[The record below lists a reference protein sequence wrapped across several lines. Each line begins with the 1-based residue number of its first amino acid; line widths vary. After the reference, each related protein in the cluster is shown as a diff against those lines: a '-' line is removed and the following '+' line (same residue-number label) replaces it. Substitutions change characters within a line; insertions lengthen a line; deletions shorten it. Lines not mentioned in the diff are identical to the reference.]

1 MIPKKNDSLDCEDT
15 WNMSIVNFPSI
26 FQGWKTVLVWFNRI
40 PWTCKMIRASS
51 RATSWTKGRTEQRL
65 KLVSEANFWFDQVSQ
80 ISATCRTCRSCRTCS
95 FLTQFHN
102 SLHVRHL
109 LRLSDI
115 LSVSKFILSL
125 SEFVI
130 SSLCG
135 SGIDLSVS
143 VCDVLRRAELC
154 KACGLLYPL
163 SGLYPDG
170 AVAVAVVEMITK
182 WNRKIKMDGKS
193 LDEIWKW
200 HLWFWRWNDFKWD
213 ILIHFVHVRKLT
225 LRDAGN

>member
-1 MIPKKNDSLDCEDT
+1 MDPNDPNKKKWFPGL
-15 WNMSIVNFPSI
+15 WNMSPSIFQI

-51 RATSWTKGRTEQRL
+51 RATSWTKGLGTEQRL
-65 KLVSEANFWFDQVSQ
+65 KLVSEANFWFDQISQ
-80 ISATCRTCRSCRTCS
+80 ISATCRTCRTCS

-143 VCDVLRRAELC
+143 VCDVLRRARLAAFSTLSVVSTLMVPWRGRGG
-154 KACGLLYPL
+154 KCGNDNKMK
-163 SGLYPDG
+163 SENIGHW
-170 AVAVAVVEMITK
+170 EME
-182 WNRKIKMDGKS
+182 MAS
-193 LDEIWKW
+193 L
-200 HLWFWRWNDFKWD
+200 
-213 ILIHFVHVRKLT
+213 ILALKRFQMRHFDT
-225 LRDAGN
+225 FCTCS

>member
-1 MIPKKNDSLDCEDT
+1 MIPPKKMIPWIVKYVNF
-15 WNMSIVNFPSI
+15 VNFPSI

-65 KLVSEANFWFDQVSQ
+65 KFASEANFWFQISQ
-80 ISATCRTCRSCRTCS
+80 ISATCRSCRTCS

-102 SLHVRHL
+102 SLPVRHL

-115 LSVSKFILSL
+115 LSVSKFILLTFLCL

-135 SGIDLSVS
+135 SVTCWDVLSCARLAAFSTLSVVS
-143 VCDVLRRAELC
+143 TLMVPWPWRL
-154 KACGLLYPL
+154 
-163 SGLYPDG
+163 
-170 AVAVAVVEMITK
+170 
-182 WNRKIKMDGKS
+182 
-193 LDEIWKW
+193 WKW
-200 HLWFWRWNDFKWD
+200 
-213 ILIHFVHVRKLT
+213 
-225 LRDAGN
+225 